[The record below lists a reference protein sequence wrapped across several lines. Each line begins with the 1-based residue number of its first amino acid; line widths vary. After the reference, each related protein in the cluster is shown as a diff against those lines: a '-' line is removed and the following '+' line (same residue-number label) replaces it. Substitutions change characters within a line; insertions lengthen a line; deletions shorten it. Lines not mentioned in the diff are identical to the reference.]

1 MGIPP
6 PFFCKYVI
14 LGHFKS
20 FVLKVCE
27 TKGFADAFLRKYV
40 KRKSLGAMWG
50 LLGICDRSF
59 GSLRSLRTT
68 ILVGW
73 SFWPR
78 LRFLGPFFG
87 PSSAVRGL
95 VVRRAAV
102 KFPGWGAGD
111 REEAGAGRWKRVGQG
126 AHGHFAGYILPYWY

>member
-1 MGIPP
+1 MVDGIGRTARSGCATESGAPP
-6 PFFCKYVI
+6 PFFWKCVKRK
-14 LGHFKS
+14 GFKS

-27 TKGFADAFLRKYV
+27 TKGLADAFLRKCV
-40 KRKSLGAMWG
+40 KQKSLGAMWG
-50 LLGICDRSF
+50 LLSICDRSF

-87 PSSAVRGL
+87 PWAVSL
-95 VVRRAAV
+95 PRALAWL
-102 KFPGWGAGD
+102 PSGQP
-111 REEAGAGRWKRVGQG
+111 EATSLA
-126 AHGHFAGYILPYWY
+126 AIPS

>member
-1 MGIPP
+1 MKLKG
-6 PFFCKYVI
+6 
-14 LGHFKS
+14 FKS

-27 TKGFADAFLRKYV
+27 SKGVTDAFLRKYV
-40 KRKSLGAMWG
+40 NVKSLSAMWS

-87 PSSAVRGL
+87 PWAVSLPRALAWLPSGQPEATSLAAIPSGL
-95 VVRRAAV
+95 YRLLQ
-102 KFPGWGAGD
+102 K
-111 REEAGAGRWKRVGQG
+111 
-126 AHGHFAGYILPYWY
+126 

>member
-27 TKGFADAFLRKYV
+27 TKGLADVFLRKCV

-59 GSLRSLRTT
+59 GSLRSPRTT
-68 ILVGW
+68 ISGFRSPVDSTGVRRPDLVGW

-78 LRFLGPFFG
+78 WSVLGLLWSFRGPVTSLR
-87 PSSAVRGL
+87 
-95 VVRRAAV
+95 
-102 KFPGWGAGD
+102 
-111 REEAGAGRWKRVGQG
+111 
-126 AHGHFAGYILPYWY
+126 

>member
-27 TKGFADAFLRKYV
+27 TKGFADAFFGKCV
-40 KRKSLGAMWG
+40 KRKSLGAMCG

-78 LRFLGPFFG
+78 LPFG
-87 PSSAVRGL
+87 VPDPGL
-95 VVRRAAV
+95 SFFPAAGSLAALFCGVYLAASRRL
-102 KFPGWGAGD
+102 
-111 REEAGAGRWKRVGQG
+111 QQ
-126 AHGHFAGYILPYWY
+126 